1 MTINEF
7 TSLLEK
13 EFEEIEQGALQPDT
27 NYRDIKNWSSMH
39 ALIIIAFADA
49 HFNVELTAN
58 DLRNAQTIRDLYNV
72 IQTKQNN

>member
-13 EFEEIEQGALQPDT
+13 EFEEIEQGTLQPDT